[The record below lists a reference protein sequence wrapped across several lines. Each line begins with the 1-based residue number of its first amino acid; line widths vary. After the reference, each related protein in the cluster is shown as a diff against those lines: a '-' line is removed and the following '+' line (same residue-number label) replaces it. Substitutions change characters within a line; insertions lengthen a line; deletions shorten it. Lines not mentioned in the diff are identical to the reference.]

1 MRKAMTPL
9 LVAVVVLFS
18 AQQLLT
24 PVLAPLS
31 RELSLTETQLGL
43 VITTAAAA
51 LTIASPLWGGA
62 LRVIGLRAV
71 LLAGLGLAT
80 IGLAGFAAV
89 AAVGLEG
96 EMSPATTFT
105 LMLVTR
111 SLIFGAGIAALPVAA
126 LAVAG
131 TATTS
136 EADRTRATG
145 LVGAAQG
152 VSLVLGP
159 AGGGALAVASLL
171 LPLYLAPVLAALL
184 LLWVLVTVRPEP
196 AERAERPRGG
206 SVRLWDARLWPLF
219 ATGFFLYL
227 SLGLVQVIVGFLVAD
242 RLHLDSQA
250 TAGAVGIALFTA
262 GLVLVGVQGVV
273 VPALGWPALR
283 LLRTGTPIAGAAFVL
298 LTFAQNLLLIAV
310 AFAVLA
316 FGLGLAIP
324 GFTAAPTLLV
334 GPERQG
340 AISGLVNATVG
351 ATFIVG
357 PLLGTALYEIK
368 PEIPILTSLAACVVA
383 LALVWLSPAARH
395 VEAPATEPL

>member
-31 RELSLTETQLGL
+31 REFRLTETQLGV

-80 IGLAGFAAV
+80 TGLAGFAAV

-96 EMSPATTFT
+96 EASPATTFT

-171 LPLYLAPVLAALL
+171 LPLYLAPAIAALL
-184 LLWVLVTVRPEP
+184 LLWALVTVRPAP

-206 SVRLWDARLWPLF
+206 SLRPWDARLWPLF

-316 FGLGLAIP
+316 LGLGLAIP

-395 VEAPATEPL
+395 VEAPVTEPL